1 MLQLILI
8 IFIILIIIA
17 IICMDFHN
25 VENFKEPT
33 KKSLNY
39 LSLNIL
45 IDIVE
50 KINTIKTV
58 LNETEVKLNYDIA
71 ILNETKT
78 ISTGGYVD
86 QMETLNSKVAR
97 LESYKSDIDDKIQKI
112 DKIKDSIYEK
122 LPKELIDKIEEI
134 AELNVRYKNIY
145 KDVIEL
151 TTKRSFTKIQKEI
164 KTDLE
169 KLEQHAIE
177 LRPILLD
184 VITRFY

>member
-17 IICMDFHN
+17 IICMNFNN
-25 VENFKEPT
+25 VENFKDN

-58 LNETEVKLNYDIA
+58 LNETEIKLNYDIA
-71 ILNETKT
+71 ILNETKS
-78 ISTGGYVD
+78 ISSGGYVD
-86 QMETLNSKVAR
+86 EMETLNSKVAR
-97 LESYKSDIDDKIQKI
+97 LESYKIDIDDKIQKI
-112 DKIKDSIYEK
+112 DKIKDSIYQK
-122 LPKELIDKIEEI
+122 LPKNLIDKIEEI
-134 AELNVRYKNIY
+134 AELNVKYKNIY
-145 KDVIEL
+145 KNIIEI
-151 TTKRSFTKIQKEI
+151 TTKRSFTKIKKEI

-169 KLEQHAIE
+169 KLEQHAAE